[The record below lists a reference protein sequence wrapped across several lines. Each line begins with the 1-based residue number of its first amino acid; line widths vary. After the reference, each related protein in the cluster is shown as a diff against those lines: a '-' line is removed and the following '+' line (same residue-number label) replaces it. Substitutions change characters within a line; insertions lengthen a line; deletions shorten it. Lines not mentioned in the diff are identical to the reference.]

1 MKGLLKLLLR
11 LSAPKKSAGFTLI
24 ELLIVVVILGILA
37 AIAQPVFL
45 NSVRKAREAHAK
57 QYLGQINRAQQLHYF
72 EFQQFGNLPDL
83 GIPDEINDYQVSTS
97 ISATEVVTIAQP
109 VSQNLHG
116 FAGIVR
122 IGTVNNSPVAQTE
135 LCKGTLGQAPART
148 DC

>member
-11 LSAPKKSAGFTLI
+11 LSAPQTSTGFTLI

-57 QYLGQINRAQQLHYF
+57 EYLGQINRAQQLHYF
-72 EFQQFGNLPDL
+72 QFQQFGNLPEL
-83 GIPDEINDYQVSTS
+83 GIPNQINNYQVSTT
-97 ISATEVVTIAQP
+97 ISATEVMTIAQP
-109 VSQNLHG
+109 VSPDLHG

-122 IGTVNNSPVAQTE
+122 IGTVNSSPVAQTE
-135 LCKGTLGQAPART
+135 LCQGRLGQAPIPT